1 MLTPLP
7 EREKIMNAVQES
19 VAAGA
24 RNYKACELIGLSVR
38 TYQRWWKDGD
48 KIREDARKTRVFAPV
63 NKLPIQDEEKIIATM
78 NSPEFADKS
87 PHQIVPILADR
98 GEYIASESTFYR
110 VARRNQLV
118 PHRHASRPPKT
129 VHKPKELIA
138 ERPNQIWSWD
148 ITYLATSVRGQFFY
162 LYLFIDIFSRKIV
175 GWQIF
180 EEESA
185 RNAADL
191 ITDIC
196 WRENIAKHQV
206 TLHSDNGSPMKG
218 ATMLATMHDLGIAA
232 SRSRPSVSNDN
243 PYSES
248 CFKTLKYRPE
258 FPSKPF
264 EDVSAARTW
273 VDEFVTWYNTEHR
286 HSAIR
291 FVTPDQRHRGED
303 IAILEQRKSVYQRAK
318 MENPARWSGD
328 TRNWD
333 WIPAVSLNPDK
344 STDRKSV

>member
-1 MLTPLP
+1 
-7 EREKIMNAVQES
+7 MNAVQQS
-19 VAAGA
+19 IAAGA
-24 RNYKACELIGLSVR
+24 RNYKACEHIGLSVR
-38 TYQRWWKDGD
+38 TYQRWGNNGD
-48 KIREDARKTRVFAPV
+48 NIREDARKTRVFVPV
-63 NKLPIQDEEKIIATM
+63 NKLPLQDEEKIIAMM

-98 GEYIASESTFYR
+98 GQYIASESTFYR
-110 VARRNQLV
+110 VSRRHQLLT
-118 PHRHASRPPKT
+118 HRHASRPAKT
-129 VHKPKELIA
+129 VHKPKALIA

-185 RNAADL
+185 RQAADL

-218 ATMLATMHDLGIAA
+218 ATMLATMQDLGIAA
-232 SRSRPSVSNDN
+232 SRSRPAVSNDN

-248 CFKTLKYRPE
+248 CFRTLKYRPE
-258 FPSKPF
+258 FPSQPF
-264 EDVSAARTW
+264 DDLNAARTW
-273 VDEFVTWYNTEHR
+273 VNGFVTWYNTEHR

-291 FVTPDQRHRGED
+291 FVTPEQRHGGED
-303 IAILEQRKSVYQRAK
+303 KAILAQRKMVYQRAQ

-333 WIPAVSLNPDK
+333 WIPKVSLNPDK
-344 STDRKSV
+344 STERKSV

>member
-1 MLTPLP
+1 MYG
-7 EREKIMNAVQES
+7 IHN
-19 VAAGA
+19 
-24 RNYKACELIGLSVR
+24 
-38 TYQRWWKDGD
+38 
-48 KIREDARKTRVFAPV
+48 F
-63 NKLPIQDEEKIIATM
+63 
-78 NSPEFADKS
+78 
-87 PHQIVPILADR
+87 LAFWV
-98 GEYIASESTFYR
+98 ASESTLYR
-110 VARRNQLV
+110 VSRRY
-118 PHRHASRPPKT
+118 ASRPAKT
-129 VHKPKELIA
+129 VHKPKALIA
-138 ERPNQIWSWD
+138 DHPNQIWSWD
-148 ITYLATSVRGQFFY
+148 ITYLATSIHGQFFY

-185 RNAADL
+185 RHAADL

-218 ATMLATMHDLGIAA
+218 TTMRDLGIAA
-232 SRSRPSVSNDN
+232 SRSRPAVSNDN

-248 CFKTLKYRPE
+248 CFRTLKYRPE

-264 EDVSAARTW
+264 DDVNAARTW
-273 VDEFVTWYNTEHR
+273 VDGFVTWYNTEHR

-291 FVTPDQRHRGED
+291 FVTPEQRHGGED
-303 IAILEQRKSVYQRAK
+303 RAILAQRKMLYQRAK
-318 MENPARWSGD
+318 MENTARWSGD

-333 WIPAVSLNPDK
+333 WIPKVSLNPDK